1 MNLDFNSNVF
11 AAYINLPHR
20 TDRRFRMEAELQR
33 VGITAQRA
41 VAIKPDAATL
51 AHPKMAV
58 MAARN
63 AGGGSVGCYLSQ
75 VAVIKE
81 AYKRRQHAL
90 VLEDDLAFA
99 DTIQASFE
107 LIEAFTKTHEWDV
120 IFLGCCFHPKGQE
133 KHQWHRSINNR
144 HTHPDMQLCACT
156 VNADVEPTSMPYMVR
171 AYGVWSTHAY
181 IVNYE
186 SIPRILKLLDDNVH
200 LSMGIDW
207 LFMYL
212 SSQMKQFAFVP
223 GCVKQY
229 DNQSDIGTGVTHFSA
244 FKNLGPHWF
253 QQDMR
258 NFDYERFYK
267 NLK

>member
-1 MNLDFNSNVF
+1 MNLDFAHNIN
-11 AAYINLPHR
+11 AMYINLSTR
-20 TDRRFRMEAELQR
+20 LDRRIKMINELDR
-33 VGITAQRA
+33 VGLPAIRA
-41 VAIKPDAATL
+41 AALTPTPEML
-51 AHPKMAV
+51 SNPKFDIMAK
-58 MAARN
+58 RN
-63 AGGGSVGCYLSQ
+63 TGGGSIACYLSQ
-75 VAVIKE
+75 IAVIKE
-81 AYKRRQHAL
+81 SHKRRQHAL
-90 VLEDDLAFA
+90 VMEDDAIFCDDLLHR
-99 DTIQASFE
+99 FE
-107 LIEAFTKTHEWDV
+107 LIEHFCNNNLWDV

-133 KHQWHRSINNR
+133 KYQWHRSINGR
-144 HTHPDMQLCACT
+144 HTHPDMQLCTCT
-156 VNADVEPTSMPYMVR
+156 VNADVEPTNVPYMIR
-171 AYGVWSTHAY
+171 SFGVWSTHAY

-244 FKNLGPHWF
+244 FKNLGPHWY
-253 QQDMR
+253 QSDMR